1 MTLKTGNIWSIRHNA
16 NIILIFLQHN
26 DVGSENCE
34 KSVQI
39 LQATRLRKYK
49 VDKDRIFLE
58 LDTLIPCPVHF
69 GISKAWL
76 PPYARLSSLYIVREF
91 ALWQSQIIY
100 EAFQLN
106 NFWERLQNTPAQ
118 PLHVS
123 VCFEER
129 GI

>member
-1 MTLKTGNIWSIRHNA
+1 MILSIMLYPEHQHIA
-16 NIILIFLQHN
+16 GIILIFLQHN

-76 PPYARLSSLYIVREF
+76 PPYARLSSLYIVRRF
-91 ALWQSQIIY
+91 TLLALAHEMFNWII
-100 EAFQLN
+100 
-106 NFWERLQNTPAQ
+106 
-118 PLHVS
+118 V
-123 VCFEER
+123 V
-129 GI
+129 